1 MTHKKAVDYFTKA
14 TKNKSDEPAM
24 IGCNALIEEFKKNTP
39 IGALIRLKSG
49 RSGIL
54 TGGPKSGYEFG
65 LPRNYILLEKRNDF
79 AICGLKLPG
88 GEMIRECFLYHE
100 ILLQHG
106 QVRK

>member
-1 MTHKKAVDYFTKA
+1 MA
-14 TKNKSDEPAM
+14 TGNKSDELAM

-49 RSGIL
+49 RSRIL
-54 TGGPKSGYEFG
+54 AGGSKSGYEFS
-65 LPRNYILLEKRNDF
+65 LPKNYILLEKRNDF

-100 ILLQHG
+100 ILQQQG
-106 QVRK
+106 SIKKY

>member
-1 MTHKKAVDYFTKA
+1 MA
-14 TKNKSDEPAM
+14 TRNKSDEPDM

-54 TGGPKSGYEFG
+54 LAGGPKSGYEFG
-65 LPRNYILLEKRNDF
+65 LPKDYILLEKRNDF

-100 ILLQHG
+100 ILQQQG
-106 QVRK
+106 SVKKY

>member
-1 MTHKKAVDYFTKA
+1 MA
-14 TKNKSDEPAM
+14 TGNKSDEPAM

-39 IGALIRLKSG
+39 IGALIRL
-49 RSGIL
+49 RPVRAETL
-54 TGGPKSGYEFG
+54 AGGPKSGYESG
-65 LPRNYILLEKRNDF
+65 LPKNYILLEKRNDF
-79 AICGLKLPG
+79 AICGLKLPD

>member
-1 MTHKKAVDYFTKA
+1 MA
-14 TKNKSDEPAM
+14 TRNKSDEPDM

-39 IGALIRLKSG
+39 IGALISLKSG

-54 TGGPKSGYEFG
+54 AGDQKSGYEFG

-100 ILLQHG
+100 ILQQQG
-106 QVRK
+106 SVKKY

>member
-1 MTHKKAVDYFTKA
+1 MA
-14 TKNKSDEPAM
+14 TGNKSDEPAM

-54 TGGPKSGYEFG
+54 AGDPKSGYEFG

-88 GEMIRECFLYHE
+88 GETIRECFLYHE
-100 ILLQHG
+100 ILQQQG
-106 QVRK
+106 SVKKY